1 MFSLMQDISML
12 QVQRE
17 ELEVDVKARDDL
29 DSDNKAVT
37 ELHLNVFRKYLELLK
52 HYVEKWF
59 KVRERALLSQ
69 FHNFIK

>member
-1 MFSLMQDISML
+1 MFSLIQDISML

-59 KVRERALLSQ
+59 KVRES
-69 FHNFIK
+69 FTF